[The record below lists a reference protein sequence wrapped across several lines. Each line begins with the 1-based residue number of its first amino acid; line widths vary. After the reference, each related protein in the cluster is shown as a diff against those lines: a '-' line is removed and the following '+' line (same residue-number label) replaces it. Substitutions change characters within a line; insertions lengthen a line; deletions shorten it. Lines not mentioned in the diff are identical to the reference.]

1 MSEGNISE
9 WQRELSGFDKI
20 QGEMV
25 VGHLRE
31 LGVHGKVLD
40 IACGDG
46 WLTQL
51 ITQLPEVA
59 HLNAIDESTE
69 VVKYAEKRQYTCPV
83 KFDVSRF
90 EDYSPDS
97 RFDSITALNI
107 LEHVE
112 DQVLF
117 LKRIKSL
124 LKTDGKAFLYVPNAN
139 SFHVLL
145 AVEMGVIPDKYFLNE
160 WQQNFVGHTTHYDMD
175 MLRAQVENAGLDIED
190 IGSII
195 FKPFSNSQMDYLV
208 NSEQWGI
215 QTENDKEI
223 RGWASSKNSFYEGL
237 YRLGKKPEFQ
247 GFGSTLYVCCKI

>member
-1 MSEGNISE
+1 MSEENISE
-9 WQRELSGFDKI
+9 WQRELSGFDKV

-25 VGHLRE
+25 VSHLSE

-51 ITQLPEVA
+51 ITQLPGVA
-59 HLNAIDESTE
+59 HLNAIDESVE

-107 LEHVE
+107 LEHVK
-112 DQVLF
+112 DQILF
-117 LKRIKSL
+117 LKKIKTL
-124 LKTDGKAFLYVPNAN
+124 LKADGRAFLYVPNAN

-175 MLRAQVENAGLDIED
+175 MLRAHVAKAGLIIED

-195 FKPFSNSQMDYLV
+195 FKPFSNAQMDYCGLPAGRNACSSLWTRDLRARMGYSNEKCKRNQGV
-208 NSEQWGI
+208 GI
-215 QTENDKEI
+215 
-223 RGWASSKNSFYEGL
+223 F
-237 YRLGKKPEFQ
+237 KKI
-247 GFGSTLYVCCKI
+247 SL